1 MAAHMLPQGQR
12 ELEAGASTVVVAVP
26 DDVANEGAVA
36 GRKPAAQNRVEVG
49 CTVAA
54 APVHVSVVA
63 GPTSSICGE

>member
-36 GRKPAAQNRVEVG
+36 GRGLAVRDRVEAG
-49 CTVAA
+49 CTAVAA
-54 APVHVSVVA
+54 PAH
-63 GPTSSICGE
+63 T

>member
-1 MAAHMLPQGQR
+1 M
-12 ELEAGASTVVVAVP
+12 EVAGLVG
-26 DDVANEGAVA
+26 VANKGAVA

-63 GPTSSICGE
+63 GPASGGMEHLQ